1 MRGSGD
7 AVFPNGE
14 GWPGCKGEPTV
25 TNREIYVGGG
35 LSAIDAKGRVAI
47 PAQLR
52 GLILENSGGAPEIG
66 LVRSRNAP
74 CLTCFDKP
82 YIKRIPE
89 TLERDYAER
98 KDPTVTR
105 EYLARQAFATIETVP
120 FDTSGR
126 FIISPLVRRL
136 GKLEDLAYFYGVGDY
151 IEIWN
156 PTLAMDSDLVPE
168 EAKIALEF
176 FLEQRGAK

>member
-1 MRGSGD
+1 MPIFRTGG
-7 AVFPNGE
+7 ACLR
-14 GWPGCKGEPTV
+14 CKGEPTV

-74 CLTCFDKP
+74 CLTGFDKP

-98 KDPTVTR
+98 KDPSITR
-105 EYLARQAFATIETVP
+105 EFLARQAFATIETVP

-126 FIISPLVRRL
+126 FIISPLMRRL
-136 GKLEDLAYFYGVGDY
+136 GKLEDLAYFSGAGDY

-156 PTLAMDSDLVPE
+156 PTHAMESDLVPE

>member
-1 MRGSGD
+1 MPFFRT
-7 AVFPNGE
+7 GE
-14 GWPGCKGEPTV
+14 AGLRCKGEPTV

-66 LVRSRNAP
+66 LVRSRSAP
-74 CLTCFDKP
+74 CLTGFDKP

-98 KDPTVTR
+98 KDPSITR
-105 EYLARQAFATIETVP
+105 EFLARQAFATIETVP

-126 FIISPLVRRL
+126 FIISPLMRRL
-136 GKLEDLAYFYGVGDY
+136 GKLEDLAYFSGAGDY

-156 PTLAMDSDLVPE
+156 PTHAMESDLVPE

-176 FLEQRGAK
+176 FLEQRGVK